1 MATIGPSGTGLAA
14 GPHPTIAN
22 LWVREIDHTTTATY
36 PFLILTGVIKN
47 QTDNAID
54 TTTLTYAHG
63 CLLTQV
69 DGTTNLSAQWEN
81 TGTAASPAWKRWAIT
96 P

>member
-1 MATIGPSGTGLAA
+1 MAQIAPVGTGLAA

-22 LWVREIDHTTTATY
+22 LWVREIDQTTTATY

-47 QTDNAID
+47 LTGSYPD

-63 CLLTQV
+63 CVLTQV
-69 DGTTNLSAQWEN
+69 DGTTSLSAQWEN
-81 TGTAASPAWKRWAIT
+81 TGTAASPLWRRWST
-96 P
+96 V